1 MLTIEQLRKRLNESH
16 DITYTIMLR
25 PNAELLVEFGNRKMH
40 IKALEMMTS
49 AFPNAQ
55 RLTDI
60 GDLKLVLNTT
70 EEVTYFK
77 LIAASLRNADT

>member
-1 MLTIEQLRKRLNESH
+1 MLTLDQLRKRLNESH

-25 PNAELLVEFGNRKMH
+25 ADAELLVEFGNRKMYS
-40 IKALEMMTS
+40 KAHELLTS
-49 AFPNAQ
+49 AFPNSQ

-77 LIAASLRNADT
+77 LIEGSLRDADT